1 MHFTAFCAG
10 SRCAVLLGALLAAI
24 LLPSRHAMGA
34 VEPRSILK
42 TFFETGDVP
51 TQDQF
56 ANLIDSYIHQ
66 TDDGLTLAGIGNE
79 AGTGNAARL
88 GTNVGI
94 NEVLPFATLG
104 ASRPAMAPLWTGQSG
119 FLPLKYLDSALA
131 PHYGFL
137 QIHMDASSLLPPAI
151 HVDYWVWESSANTTL
166 TTFAVPEPG
175 IAMLVTL
182 GAVAAMRRTRREI
195 R

>member
-10 SRCAVLLGALLAAI
+10 ARRAVLLGVLVAAI
-24 LLPSRHAMGA
+24 LLPGRRAVGA
-34 VEPRSILK
+34 VESRNILK
-42 TFFETGDVP
+42 TYFETGDVP
-51 TQDQF
+51 TQEQF

-66 TDDGLTLAGIGNE
+66 TDDGLTLTGIGNE

-94 NEVLPFATLG
+94 NEIIPFATLSV
-104 ASRPAMAPLWTGQSG
+104 SRPAMAPLWAGQSG
-119 FLPLKYLDSALA
+119 FLPLKYLDSSLA

-151 HVDYWVWESSANTTL
+151 HVDYWVWESSANSTL

-175 IAMLVTL
+175 VAMVLTL
-182 GAVAAMRRTRREI
+182 GAAAAVRRTRRET